1 MFNLSCPWCETDLA
15 TTFEVEV
22 EEQTCPECQT
32 SWTYEQTAE
41 VALAA

>member
-1 MFNLSCPWCETDLA
+1 MFNLSCPWCETDLP
-15 TTFEVEV
+15 TTLEVEV